1 MWHTGT
7 QYDAIHGHEA
17 DEMQI
22 LYAYIPFSLPD
33 FPCKMTI
40 VA

>member
-17 DEMQI
+17 DEVQV
-22 LYAYIPFSLPD
+22 LDGYISFLTPSSP
-33 FPCKMTI
+33 
-40 VA
+40 VV